1 MRTLAVALIAL
12 AASLAPDRA
21 RAAAPEDLVTAP
33 DAILCMQAANLNE
46 ASQPEIAR
54 NQHRLRGLQCLR
66 TEPGIPLTVIARPH
80 ASVWKVSFRPE
91 GIPGGVP
98 LWGRVTSFTTPDGE
112 PLIHSTRA
120 ERR

>member
-1 MRTLAVALIAL
+1 MRALAVALIVL
-12 AASLAPDRA
+12 AAGQVSGGAH
-21 RAAAPEDLVTAP
+21 AASEELVTAP
-33 DAILCMQAANLNE
+33 DAILCMQPGSLNQ
-46 ASQPEIAR
+46 ASQPEIAH
-54 NQHRLRGLQCLR
+54 NQQRLRGLQCMR
-66 TEPGIPLTVIARPH
+66 TESGIPLTVIERTH